1 MPELPQR
8 LKKTYCSRPWNELHI
23 EEDGS
28 VTPCCVMP
36 SNRFPMGSTLKEYI
50 EGKPLKELKD
60 FKKAYQEALRNAFV
74 SVAGLNYDYSGSLT
88 SPKPPLPPV
97 FDKGI
102 NENIPIKSSAP
113 LSEDSFD
120 RRVTLSEIR
129 NLKAPGHIF
138 LEPPP

>member
-36 SNRFPMGSTLKEYI
+36 SNRFPMGTNLQEYM

-60 FKKAYQEALRNAFV
+60 SLL
-74 SVAGLNYDYSGSLT
+74 AGKQHTNCEYCWSNESTGLHSHRKIDLV
-88 SPKPPLPPV
+88 PPN
-97 FDKGI
+97 KI
-102 NENIPIKSSAP
+102 NNIIPINNYSA
-113 LSEDSFD
+113 
-120 RRVTLSEIR
+120 
-129 NLKAPGHIF
+129 H
-138 LEPPP
+138 